1 MTAWFE
7 NCAEM
12 EKWKKQR
19 KKQRKEQGK
28 GRISVVGVLYLCLSP
43 RKGLGRQEGE
53 ERVNTCVPWSV
64 ALRSSWSMFL
74 R

>member
-1 MTAWFE
+1 MRAWFE
-7 NCAEM
+7 NCAEV
-12 EKWKKQR
+12 EKQ

-43 RKGLGRQEGE
+43 SKGLGRREGE
-53 ERVNTCVPWSV
+53 EGVSTRVPWSV